1 MSSVASLLPLALLMS
16 LVAAPVAAG
25 FEEDKKACI
34 GTETEAEEGIAA
46 CSRLIDGKTGELAV
60 FYYKRG
66 DFWSDKDEVDKA
78 LADYNKA
85 IEIDPNYAKAYDGRA
100 GVLADKG
107 ETERALADY
116 NKAIELDPKDP
127 QFWHNRGLLYKSEED
142 FEKALADFDQAIKLD
157 PAYTA
162 AFANRGLT
170 YEARAEARYKAD
182 IELAKKEYKA
192 AL

>member
-34 GTETEAEEGIAA
+34 GTETEADEGIAA

-66 DFWSDKDEVDKA
+66 NFWSDKDEVDKA

-85 IEIDPNYAKAYDGRA
+85 IEADPNYAKAYDGRA
-100 GVLADKG
+100 GALADKG

-116 NKAIELDPKDP
+116 NKAIELDP
-127 QFWHNRGLLYKSEED
+127 QESHFWNKRGIPYQSD
-142 FEKALADFDQAIKLD
+142 D
-157 PAYTA
+157 
-162 AFANRGLT
+162 
-170 YEARAEARYKAD
+170 
-182 IELAKKEYKA
+182 
-192 AL
+192 